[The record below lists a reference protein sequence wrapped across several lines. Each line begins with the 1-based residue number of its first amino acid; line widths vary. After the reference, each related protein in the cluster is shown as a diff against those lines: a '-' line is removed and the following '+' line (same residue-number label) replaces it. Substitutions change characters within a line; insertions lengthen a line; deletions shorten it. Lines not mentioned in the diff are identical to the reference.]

1 MKRIFCTVFL
11 TILVALFISACG
23 STEEESNANVT
34 SSESKNVHIY
44 ETTNMQ
50 EYFNYLS
57 SIDRTK
63 YEILGTST
71 SEENYNY
78 TSEFYMI
85 TYRNINAPRA
95 QSKGNKY
102 DISTANGYY
111 LFCTEEKMTY
121 LDFIDELDFEKYKI
135 QGTSTSMTISNKSHE
150 FYMITYYEL

>member
-1 MKRIFCTVFL
+1 MKRIFCTLFL
-11 TILVALFISACG
+11 TIMISLFVFGCG
-23 STEEESNANVT
+23 ATEEDSNAKVT
-34 SSESKNVHIY
+34 SSETKNVHIY

-50 EYFNYLS
+50 EYFNYLA

-95 QSKGNKY
+95 KSKGNK
-102 DISTANGYY
+102 
-111 LFCTEEKMTY
+111 
-121 LDFIDELDFEKYKI
+121 
-135 QGTSTSMTISNKSHE
+135 
-150 FYMITYYEL
+150 